1 VANDWRVTITL
12 SDPSHAGRLAVAMHD
27 HEVEDD
33 ARRRL
38 GGRVV
43 VSVEGDRL
51 FLYAGTEN
59 AAREAEQVLTQV
71 LAHRGLQAGDTVI
84 ERWHP
89 EEEEWQSPSVAM
101 PQTDA
106 EREAEHER
114 LEQEETQQSLKT
126 GHALW
131 EVRIALPSH
140 HEAVELARRLQSES
154 RPVIRR
160 WTLLVLGAN
169 DEDDAHA
176 MAQEISKEAPADARV
191 TIAEQGPLLA
201 FVPIGPFGVWS

>member
-1 VANDWRVTITL
+1 
-12 SDPSHAGRLAVAMHD
+12 MHD

>member
-1 VANDWRVTITL
+1 MTL
-12 SDPSHAGRLAVAMHD
+12 SDPSHAQRLAVALHD
-27 HEVEDD
+27 HEVEED

-59 AAREAEQVLTQV
+59 AAREAETVLTQV
-71 LAHRGLQAGDTVI
+71 LARHSLKAGGTVI

-89 EEEEWQSPSVAM
+89 EEEEWQSASVAM
-101 PQTDA
+101 PQTEA

-131 EVRIALPSH
+131 EVRVALPSH
-140 HEAVELARRLQSES
+140 RETVELGRRLQSEGRS
-154 RPVIRR
+154 VIRR
-160 WTLLVLGAN
+160 WTLLVLGTN

-176 MAQEISKEAPADARV
+176 LAQAIAKEAPADAKV